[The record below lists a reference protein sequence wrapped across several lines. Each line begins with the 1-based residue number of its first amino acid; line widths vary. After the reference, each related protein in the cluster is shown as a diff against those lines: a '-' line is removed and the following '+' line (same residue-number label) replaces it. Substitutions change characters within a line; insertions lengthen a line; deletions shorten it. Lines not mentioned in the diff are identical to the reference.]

1 MLIKVKVLPS
11 SKKEE
16 VIKKSKDSFYVKV
29 REKPLEGRANKAV
42 IKVIALHFKVPE
54 GKIRL
59 VKGAKQRNK
68 IFEINF

>member
-1 MLIKVKVLPS
+1 MLIKVKVLPN
-11 SKKEE
+11 SKNEE
-16 VIKKSKDSFYVKV
+16 VVKKSKDSFEVKV

-68 IFEINF
+68 VFEINF